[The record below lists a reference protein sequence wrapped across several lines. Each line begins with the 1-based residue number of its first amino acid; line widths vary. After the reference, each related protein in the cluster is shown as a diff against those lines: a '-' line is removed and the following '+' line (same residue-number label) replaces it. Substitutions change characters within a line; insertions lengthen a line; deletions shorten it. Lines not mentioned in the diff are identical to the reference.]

1 MKSFWLLLFLM
12 IIPVRGATG
21 PWDLSTLQ
29 QTPKIEWLDETD
41 RGSFRLK
48 RLCFDHEPY
57 RGKPT
62 RLFAYLALPKGTSG
76 PVPGIVLVHGGAGK
90 AFLAWAAQWAGYGYA
105 ALAIDLNGRD
115 DQGQHMPDGGPVM
128 GEATLMTDL
137 PQDQPRDLWP
147 YLGVAAA
154 IRGVSILRAEP
165 GVDPQRIGMM
175 GISWGGYTTS
185 IAGSL
190 DDRLAFAIIVY
201 GCGVY
206 HSDMDLRAVLDKLP
220 ATARETWM
228 NNFDPR
234 RYLPQLKV
242 PVFWLTGATD
252 GFTVDSWT
260 KSHSLTHSSF
270 TLLRLLPRWP
280 HGYDPSWN
288 AAEPRIFADAIVRN
302 STQLIQVAAIK
313 QTGHT
318 LTASYADKAEPA
330 YVDLI
335 YTTDLT
341 GRWQDRAW
349 HTEPARLTKAPAELT
364 ADLPPGVAACYFNVT
379 DNRGLITSS
388 PCLFPPG
395 GSTPESP

>member
-1 MKSFWLLLFLM
+1 M
-12 IIPVRGATG
+12 T
-21 PWDLSTLQ
+21 
-29 QTPKIEWLDETD
+29 
-41 RGSFRLK
+41 
-48 RLCFDHEPY
+48 
-57 RGKPT
+57 
-62 RLFAYLALPKGTSG
+62 
-76 PVPGIVLVHGGAGK
+76 
-90 AFLAWAAQWAGYGYA
+90 
-105 ALAIDLNGRD
+105 
-115 DQGQHMPDGGPVM
+115 DGGPVM
-128 GEATLMTDL
+128 GEATLMTNL
-137 PQDQPRDLWP
+137 AQDPPRDLWP

-175 GISWGGYTTS
+175 GISWGGFTTS

-220 ATARETWM
+220 ASARETWM

-234 RYLPQLKV
+234 RYLPQLKI

-260 KSHSLTHSSF
+260 KSQSLTHSSF

-288 AAEPRIFADAIVRN
+288 TAEPRIFADAIVRN
-302 STQLIQVAAIK
+302 STQLLQVATIR

-318 LTASYADKAEPA
+318 LTASYAGKAEPA
-330 YVDLI
+330 
-335 YTTDLT
+335 
-341 GRWQDRAW
+341 
-349 HTEPARLTKAPAELT
+349 
-364 ADLPPGVAACYFNVT
+364 
-379 DNRGLITSS
+379 
-388 PCLFPPG
+388 
-395 GSTPESP
+395 